1 MQKKY
6 FNISFVVILLLA
18 FASCNTDKKV
28 YESESSKTKV
38 KKRTYAISKFNKLV
52 KGSDADAKYTAAVK
66 YFEKEDYSKALI
78 LLEELMTLY
87 RGTAKAEE
95 VHYYYAN
102 CNYNLKDYI
111 IAGYQFRNF
120 VKNFP
125 NSKHVEFCAY
135 MNAYCFYLNSPEY
148 SLEQV
153 DTQLAIREFERFTN
167 KFPKS
172 EKIVECNEIL
182 DKLRSKLERKSY
194 ESAML
199 YYNMGNYKSAVVAFA
214 NHIKDFSG
222 TKHEEELK
230 FLTIKSYYL
239 LAVNSIESKKQER
252 FKSAV
257 DSYIK
262 FVDTFP
268 KSKYIKDAENIY
280 SNSIQNLEKYNK
292 PTS

>member
-6 FNISFVVILLLA
+6 FNILFLLISLFT
-18 FASCNTDKKV
+18 FAACNSEKKV
-28 YESESSKTKV
+28 YDSESNNSKTK
-38 KKRTYAISKFNKLV
+38 KNGYAITKFNKLV
-52 KGSDADAKYTAAVK
+52 KSGDAEAKYAAAVK
-66 YFEKEDYSKALI
+66 YFDNKSYDKALI
-78 LLEELMTLY
+78 LLEELMTVY
-87 RGTAKAEE
+87 RGTSKIEE
-95 VHYYYAN
+95 VHYYYAY
-102 CNYNLKDYI
+102 CNYNLEDYI

-125 NSKHVEFCAY
+125 NSKHVEFCSY

-153 DTQLAIREFERFTN
+153 DTYLAIKEFQRFTN
-167 KFPKS
+167 QYPKS
-172 EKIVECNEIL
+172 EKIAECNEIL
-182 DKLRSKLERKSY
+182 DKLREKLERKSY

-199 YYNMGNYKSAVVAFA
+199 YYNMSNYKSAIAAFA
-214 NHIKDFSG
+214 IHLKDFTDS
-222 TKHEEELK
+222 KHEEELN

-252 FKSAV
+252 FKAAI

-262 FVDTFP
+262 FIDKYP
-268 KSKYIKDAENIY
+268 KSKYIKEGENIY
-280 SNSIQNLEKYNK
+280 TISLDNLKKQNK